1 MWIRYLEDESM
12 TDDAP
17 RRVLDII
24 TEFANIGAGSAATAL
39 SSLLDVELMNDAT
52 TCKILPL
59 AKVSDYLGG
68 AKQVVAGT
76 DTYLCGELKSG
87 VLVVL
92 PSDSAKALL
101 EHLTK
106 EKVEISSLSNIQLS
120 ALKEVGNICLCWY
133 LIAVSK
139 MIDVDMI
146 PAPPDATVDLLGAVL
161 DIPLASLGA
170 KVDTVIAVHTSF
182 KALDRQ
188 FEGYFLMLPE
198 ESTLKLILERMGDPR
213 Q

>member
-1 MWIRYLEDESM
+1 L
-12 TDDAP
+12 TDSS
-17 RRVLDII
+17 RGRVIDVI

-52 TCKILPL
+52 TCEILPL

-76 DTYLCGELKSG
+76 YTYLCGDLRSG

-92 PSDSAKALL
+92 PSDSAVALL

-106 EKVEISSLSNIQLS
+106 EKVQLSALNNIQLS

-161 DIPLASLGA
+161 DIPLASVGA

-182 KALDRQ
+182 KAIDRQ

-198 ESTLKLILERMGDPR
+198 ESTLKLIMSRMGEPR

>member
-1 MWIRYLEDESM
+1 MNRM
-12 TDDAP
+12 TDASQG
-17 RRVLDII
+17 RVIDVI

-52 TCKILPL
+52 TCEILPL
-59 AKVSDYLGG
+59 AKVNDYLGG
-68 AKQVVAGT
+68 AGQIVAGT
-76 DTYLCGELKSG
+76 YTYLCGDLKSG

-106 EKVEISSLSNIQLS
+106 SKVELSALNQIQLS

-146 PAPPDATVDLLGAVL
+146 PAPPDATVDLLGAVM
-161 DIPLASLGA
+161 DMPLASVGA

-198 ESTLKLILERMGDPR
+198 ESTLKLILDRMGDPAK
-213 Q
+213 

>member
-1 MWIRYLEDESM
+1 M
-12 TDDAP
+12 TDSSRA
-17 RRVLDII
+17 RVIDVI

-52 TCKILPL
+52 TCEILPL

-76 DTYLCGELKSG
+76 YTYLCGDLRSG

-92 PSDSAKALL
+92 PSDSAVALL

-106 EKVEISSLSNIQLS
+106 EKVQLSALNNIQLS

-161 DIPLASLGA
+161 DIPLASVGA

-182 KALDRQ
+182 KAIDRQ

-198 ESTLKLILERMGDPR
+198 ESTLKLIMSRMGEPR

>member
-1 MWIRYLEDESM
+1 MIPGANS
-12 TDDAP
+12 
-17 RRVLDII
+17 RVIDII

-39 SSLLDVELMNDAT
+39 SSLLNVELMNDAT
-52 TCKILPL
+52 TCRILPL
-59 AKVSDYLGG
+59 AEVPEYLGG
-68 AKQVVAGT
+68 ANQVVAGT
-76 DTYLCGELKSG
+76 YTYLCGDLKSG

-92 PSDSAKALL
+92 PGDSARTLL

-106 EKVEISSLSNIQLS
+106 EKVELSALNAIQHS

-139 MIDVDMI
+139 MIAVDMI
-146 PAPPDATVDLLGAVL
+146 PAPPDATVDMLGAVL
-161 DIPLASLGA
+161 DMPLASLGS

-198 ESTLKLILERMGDPR
+198 ESTLKLILDRMGEAAR
-213 Q
+213 

>member
-1 MWIRYLEDESM
+1 LKRMTDESQG
-12 TDDAP
+12 
-17 RRVLDII
+17 RVIDII

-52 TCKILPL
+52 TCEILPL
-59 AKVSDYLGG
+59 AKVNDYLGG
-68 AKQVVAGT
+68 ASQVVAGT
-76 DTYLCGELKSG
+76 YTYLCGDLKSG

-106 EKVEISSLSNIQLS
+106 VPVNLSSLTQIQLS

-139 MIDVDMI
+139 MIDIDMI
-146 PAPPDATVDLLGAVL
+146 PAPPDATVDLLGAVMDL
-161 DIPLASLGA
+161 PLASVGA

-198 ESTLKLILERMGDPR
+198 ESTLKLILDRMCEPAK
-213 Q
+213 

>member
-1 MWIRYLEDESM
+1 M
-12 TDDAP
+12 TD
-17 RRVLDII
+17 RSQGRVIDVI

-52 TCKILPL
+52 TCEILPL
-59 AKVSDYLGG
+59 AKVNDYLGG
-68 AKQVVAGT
+68 ADKVVAGT
-76 DTYLCGELKSG
+76 YTYLCGDLKSG

-106 EKVEISSLSNIQLS
+106 APVTLSSLNSIQLS

-139 MIDVDMI
+139 MIDIDMI
-146 PAPPDATVDLLGAVL
+146 PAPPDATVDLLGAVMDL
-161 DIPLASLGA
+161 PLASVGA

-198 ESTLKLILERMGDPR
+198 ESTLKLILDRMGDPPK
-213 Q
+213 

>member
-1 MWIRYLEDESM
+1 LKTV
-12 TDDAP
+12 TDKGQG
-17 RRVLDII
+17 RVIDVI

-39 SSLLDVELMNDAT
+39 SYLLDVELMNDAT
-52 TCKILPL
+52 TCEILPL

-76 DTYLCGELKSG
+76 YTYLCGDLKSG

-92 PSDSAKALL
+92 PGDSAKALL

-106 EKVEISSLSNIQLS
+106 EHVELSALNQIQLS

-161 DIPLASLGA
+161 DIPLVSLGA

-182 KALDRQ
+182 KAIERQ

-198 ESTLKLILERMGDPR
+198 ESTLKLILERMGVTK